1 MSSGLIARV
10 WVHVSVGTDLYSPLV
25 NLSTRAAVQTKKE
38 DLVGAFGAVVNPLL
52 TVSF

>member
-1 MSSGLIARV
+1 VSTVLVARV
-10 WVHVSVGTDLYSPLV
+10 WVPVAVGTDLYSPLV

-38 DLVGAFGAVVNPLL
+38 DLVGALSAVVNPLL

>member
-1 MSSGLIARV
+1 MSTVPIARI
-10 WVHVSVGTDLYSPLV
+10 WVHVAVGTDLSSPLV